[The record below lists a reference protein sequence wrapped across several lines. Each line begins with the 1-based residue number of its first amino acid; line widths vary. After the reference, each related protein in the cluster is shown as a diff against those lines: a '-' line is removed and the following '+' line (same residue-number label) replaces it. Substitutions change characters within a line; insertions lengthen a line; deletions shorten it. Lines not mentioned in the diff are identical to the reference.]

1 MNMDELTHD
10 YMALR
15 RERER
20 LAAEFKN
27 ADENLK
33 EAQSAIE
40 AQLLALCSEHNVDSV
55 RTKNGTV
62 MRSIKSRVHVL
73 DWDAFYEDKRYFFFP
88 VFNVTGASYNPTC
101 HFQGYATGNVTFLAS
116 PTQAHDPGWKETW
129 VTLEDMSAQCMYIPS
144 ATVISGPIYWDDP
157 DW

>member
-1 MNMDELTHD
+1 MNIDELTHD

-20 LAAEFKN
+20 LAAEFKS
-27 ADENLK
+27 ADENLR

-40 AQLLALCSEHNVDSV
+40 AKLLDLCSQHNVDSV

-73 DWDAFYEDKRYFFFP
+73 DWDVFYDYVLENKAPQLLQKRVHESNCEEFMSERRGDGLPPGVNVAREYSITVRKPSKSDAFDNE
-88 VFNVTGASYNPTC
+88 A
-101 HFQGYATGNVTFLAS
+101 L
-116 PTQAHDPGWKETW
+116 
-129 VTLEDMSAQCMYIPS
+129 
-144 ATVISGPIYWDDP
+144 TV
-157 DW
+157 

>member
-1 MNMDELTHD
+1 MNIDELTHD

-20 LAAEFKN
+20 LAADFKT

-40 AQLLALCSEHNVDSV
+40 AKLLAMCSEHNVDSV

-62 MRSIKSRVHVL
+62 MRSVKSRVHVL
-73 DWDAFYEDKRYFFFP
+73 DWDSFYEYVLENKAPQLLQKRVHESNFEEFMSERRDDGLPPGVNVAREYVITVRKP
-88 VFNVTGASYNPTC
+88 SKTDSSVF
-101 HFQGYATGNVTFLAS
+101 
-116 PTQAHDPGWKETW
+116 D
-129 VTLEDMSAQCMYIPS
+129 LEA
-144 ATVISGPIYWDDP
+144 A
-157 DW
+157 